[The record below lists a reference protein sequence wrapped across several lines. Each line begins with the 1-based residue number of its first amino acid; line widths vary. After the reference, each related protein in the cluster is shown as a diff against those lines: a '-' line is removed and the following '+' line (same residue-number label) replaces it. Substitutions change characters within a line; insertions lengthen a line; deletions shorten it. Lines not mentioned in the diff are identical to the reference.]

1 MKRKVVFR
9 TLSMIALIGCII
21 FIFHNSLQPGVVSE
35 IRSENATGF
44 LRKILGMIMSKFL
57 EDDHYVRKMAH
68 VLEFA
73 ILAAI
78 TLLNIRAWEVKKKIA
93 YLFAFCFGLL
103 IAGIDETIQLFVPGR
118 SGMVSDV
125 IIDFCGFI
133 VGFFICLMLSL
144 WYNKSQCAKRALK
157 EEKND

>member
-78 TLLNIRAWEVKKKIA
+78 TMLNIRVWEVKKKIV

-125 IIDFCGFI
+125 IIDLCGFSL
-133 VGFFICLMLSL
+133 GFFLCLMLSL
-144 WYNKSQCAKRALK
+144 WYNKSQCAKWALK